1 MNEGHD
7 GFSGCTTSNVALL
20 MESARDVIDDIK
32 KLSRNVGAKLERSAA
47 LDDIVPILAEKRDRV
62 GVLRDLSREISVSLG
77 AAETGKVSVPLSEE
91 SKQQFLDLVTEI
103 QELITE
109 ESGLEDLVCK
119 RGLRISGRSK

>member
-7 GFSGCTTSNVALL
+7 GFSECTKSNVALL

>member
-1 MNEGHD
+1 MNERHD
-7 GFSGCTTSNVALL
+7 GFSECTTSNVTLL

-32 KLSRNVGAKLERSAA
+32 KLSRNVGAKLERSAS

-62 GVLRDLSREISVSLG
+62 EVLRDLSREISVSLG
-77 AAETGKVSVPLSEE
+77 AAETGKVGIPLSEE

-103 QELITE
+103 QELITQ
-109 ESGLEDLVCK
+109 ESGLEDLVCR

>member
-7 GFSGCTTSNVALL
+7 GFSECTTSNVALL

-32 KLSRNVGAKLERSAA
+32 KLSRNVGAKLERSAS

-77 AAETGKVSVPLSEE
+77 AAETGEVGVPLSEE

>member
-1 MNEGHD
+1 MNERHD
-7 GFSGCTTSNVALL
+7 GFSECTTSNVALL

-32 KLSRNVGAKLERSAA
+32 KLSRNVGTKLERSAS

-62 GVLRDLSREISVSLG
+62 GVLRDLSREITVSLG
-77 AAETGKVSVPLSEE
+77 ATKTGKVGVPLSEE
-91 SKQQFLDLVTEI
+91 SKQQFLDLVSEI